1 MKSLF
6 ADFAKAFVVSRE
18 IPLHDVNH
26 VVIVHIWEGLQP
38 VGLLLVSAVAD
49 GSRQICEVLAL
60 KHDVIGFAVWR
71 RENDVA
77 HGEGFGS

>member
-26 VVIVHIWEGLQP
+26 VVIGHVGKCLQP
-38 VGLLLVSAVAD
+38 KGLLLVSAVAN
-49 GSRQICEVLAL
+49 GSRQICEALAL
-60 KHDVIGFAVWR
+60 KHDVIGFAVGR
-71 RENDVA
+71 GKNDVA
-77 HGEGFGS
+77 DGKRFGS